1 MPWHVA
7 KSDQCPASRPWAVI
21 KDDDGEVEGCHASE
35 AAAAKQMAAL
45 YASEEDDDVGRSIEW
60 RSAEQWP
67 DADFELRTEGEGNT
81 LVGYAALFDVPSL
94 PIRHVGVEV
103 IKPGAFTK
111 TLQESPDITLRFQHD
126 MRTLPLARTTSGTLR
141 LEEDARGLRV
151 DADLPDNEWGRPIRD
166 AISRLDITGMSFGF
180 MPIRTSPLA
189 DPPGRAVHEV
199 RLVEV
204 SVVDYPA
211 YPATSVVVRE
221 MAAAADIPEDEL
233 RDALLVLRDPEAHLS
248 EAQHRTLMRLIN
260 AKVDVPYIDP
270 DIAHWRERLA
280 ARGVDISA
288 SRTRPERSP
297 EPKGHHDAP
306 PPADAV
312 RTH

>member
-7 KSDQCPASRPWAVI
+7 KSDQCPSSRPWAVI

-35 AAAAKQMAAL
+35 AAAKKQMAAL
-45 YASEEDDDVGRSIEW
+45 YASEEDDDMGRSIEW
-60 RSAEQWP
+60 RSAEQW
-67 DADFELRTEGEGNT
+67 DADFELRTEGDGQT

-94 PIRHVGVEV
+94 PIRHVGIEV
-103 IKPGAFTK
+103 IRPGAFTN
-111 TLQESPDITLRFQHD
+111 TLQQRPDITLRFQHD

-141 LEEDARGLRV
+141 LAEDERGLRV

-166 AISRLDITGMSFGF
+166 AIARRDITGMSFGF
-180 MPIRTSPLA
+180 MPIRTSPLV
-189 DPPGRAVHEV
+189 DPPGRMVHEV

-211 YPATSVVVRE
+211 YPATSVVVRD
-221 MAAAADIPEDEL
+221 MAEAADIPEDEL
-233 RDALLVLRDPEAHLS
+233 RDALLVLRDPDGRLTE
-248 EAQHRTLMRLIN
+248 EQHRTLMRLIN
-260 AKVDVPYIDP
+260 TRTDKPFVDP
-270 DIAHWRERLA
+270 DIALYRERFA
-280 ARGVDISA
+280 ARGMDFA

-306 PPADAV
+306 PPAGAV
-312 RTH
+312 PLTTH

>member
-21 KDDDGEVEGCHASE
+21 KDADGEVEGCHASE

-45 YASEEDDDVGRSIEW
+45 YASEEDDMGRSIEW

-67 DADFELRTEGEGNT
+67 DADFELRTEGDGQT
-81 LVGYAALFDVPSL
+81 LVGYAALFDTPSL

-103 IKPGAFTK
+103 IRKGAFTRSLK
-111 TLQESPDITLRFQHD
+111 EWNDITLRYQHD

-141 LEEDARGLRV
+141 LAEDERGLRV

-166 AISRLDITGMSFGF
+166 AITRRDITGMSFGF

-189 DPPGRAVHEV
+189 DPPGRAVLEV
-199 RLVEV
+199 RLIEV

-221 MAAAADIPEDEL
+221 MAEAADIPEDDL
-233 RDALLVLRDPEAHLS
+233 RDALLVLRDPEGRLTDV
-248 EAQHRTLMRLIN
+248 QHRTLMRLIN
-260 AKVDVPYIDP
+260 AKSDVPYVHP
-270 DIAHWRERLA
+270 DIADWRERFA

-297 EPKGHHDAP
+297 EPMATTTRHHLKDA
-306 PPADAV
+306 A
-312 RTH
+312 